1 MSEDG
6 TATSTVKAD
15 TKDGSQSP
23 TLLASMNRANSGF
36 ASPIL
41 TASPVPPTVT
51 DTEATFTAERPGVHI
66 KTARAT
72 SKGITY
78 LSHPTVFLLSQKKRT
93 VDEA

>member
-36 ASPIL
+36 ASPNL
-41 TASPVPPTVT
+41 TASLVPPTVT

-66 KTARAT
+66 EGGK
-72 SKGITY
+72 SNFEKNYVSFPPHGFPS
-78 LSHPTVFLLSQKKRT
+78 LSGEEDS
-93 VDEA
+93 